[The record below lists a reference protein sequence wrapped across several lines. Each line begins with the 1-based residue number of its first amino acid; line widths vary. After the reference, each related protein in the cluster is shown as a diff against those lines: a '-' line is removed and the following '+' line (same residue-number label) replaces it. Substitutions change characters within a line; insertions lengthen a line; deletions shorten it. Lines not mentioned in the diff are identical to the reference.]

1 MFVFFVKNHNK
12 TKTSV
17 WKPIS
22 LFNETEVL
30 KAYVKSKNK
39 TSDINPWFS
48 KIESMDKRVDLN
60 SQSLKN

>member
-1 MFVFFVKNHNK
+1 MFGFFLVKNHNK

-30 KAYVKSKNK
+30 KAYVKNTKK
-39 TSDINPWFS
+39 TRYIPSD
-48 KIESMDKRVDLN
+48 
-60 SQSLKN
+60 

>member
-1 MFVFFVKNHNK
+1 M
-12 TKTSV
+12 

-30 KAYVKSKNK
+30 KAYVKSKKK
-39 TSDINPWFS
+39 TPYLPSDINSWFS

-60 SQSLKN
+60 HWKIKYALSLGVDFDL